1 MKEQIKTLKIEKN
14 KENPTEY
21 LLIANKIPYFKGYGL
36 SKTDVEKQVLLE
48 YYNEGFVGGS
58 NKYKKLVDSV
68 KNTNN
73 VINRG
78 YEEIYKKFVRAT
90 KRLYKLQKEY
100 RKNYGKCLT
109 QKANYKNYNYV
120 AKKAKGLLNMSETF
134 LKETLYLALK

>member
-36 SKTDVEKQVLLE
+36 SKADVEKQVLLE
-48 YYNEGFVGGS
+48 YYNEDFVGGS

-68 KNTNN
+68 KNTDN

-78 YEEIYKKFVRAT
+78 YEELYRKFVKAT

-100 RKNYGKCLT
+100 KKMYGKCLT
-109 QKANYKNYNYV
+109 LKTNYKNYNYI
-120 AKKAKGLLNMSETF
+120 ATKAKGFLEMSEAF
-134 LKETLYLALK
+134 LKETLYLALN